1 MCGIFFLKSKVMA
14 LTHKSGWNGIINAIE
29 LLKTRGPDRTEIRIF
44 ESEVLGF
51 CRLAINSISKI
62 GDQPFCMVVDL
73 DRRISLIMNGEIYNH
88 KKIQKKYKFPNT
100 TGSDCEVMIHLY
112 LKFGITSIIDQLDG
126 VFAFTLVDRDNVY
139 FGRDAIGVRP
149 LYFRQKDK
157 DIVIAST
164 PLSLEGFSYFGK
176 TQQVPPGSYYHFYD
190 NRLDLVKWYQIPRV
204 NLNTDYNW
212 QTNIRKVLI
221 AATRK
226 RLLSDRPIGCLLSG
240 GLDSSLIAS
249 ILSRLMAPRKLQ
261 TFSIGFNE
269 NATDI
274 LAARKVANFLQT
286 DHHEII
292 LPMEKA
298 LEAIPEVILATG
310 TYDITTI
317 RASVGMYLICQW
329 ISQNTDIKVL
339 FSGEGSDELF
349 CGYLYFH
356 YAPSNEVLEEESRRL
371 VKELPYFD
379 VLRSD
384 RTVSCHGLELR
395 VPFLDKQFLKMAL
408 GLPGELR
415 HPQNVME
422 KYILRKSFEKDD
434 SGNPYIPED
443 ILWRRKEGFSD
454 GVGSVENPWY
464 IKIQETVKENFTE
477 KDLDEA
483 RELGLY
489 EPVTP
494 ESVYYF
500 KMYHEYYKETGSPIP
515 HHWMPK
521 WQDTNDP
528 SGRVMPAFSE
538 NVE

>member
-1 MCGIFFLKSKVMA
+1 MCGIFFLKSKVMGA
-14 LTHKSGWNGIINAIE
+14 THRMGWNGIINAVE

-44 ESEVLGF
+44 ESQVLGF

-62 GDQPFCMVVDL
+62 GDQPFCLVVDH
-73 DRRISLIMNGEIYNH
+73 DRRVSLIMNGEIYNH

-126 VFAFTLVDRDNVY
+126 VFAFTLIDGDDVY

-149 LYFRQKDK
+149 LYFRQKDG
-157 DIVIAST
+157 DIAIAST
-164 PLSLEGFSYFGK
+164 PLSLEGFSEFEK
-176 TQQVPPGSYYHFYD
+176 TKQVPAGSYYHFH
-190 NRLDLVKWYQIPRV
+190 NQRLDLINWYQIPRV
-204 NLNTDYNW
+204 NLDTDFNW

-221 AATRK
+221 NATKK

-261 TFSIGFNE
+261 TFSIGFNK

-274 LAARKVANFLQT
+274 LAARKVAKFLQT

-298 LEAIPEVILATG
+298 FEAIPEVVLATG

-339 FSGEGSDELF
+339 FSGEGSDEIF

-356 YAPSNEVLEEESRRL
+356 YAPTNKILEEESTEGRL
-371 VKELPYFD
+371 GQHD
-379 VLRSD
+379 VQLVAVFGGEVADGPNHVASLEQGQIQVVDTLLMKCFLNGGGGYAEAGRQPDPAHHEPRLAERNSLLEVHLR
-384 RTVSCHGLELR
+384 
-395 VPFLDKQFLKMAL
+395 P
-408 GLPGELR
+408 
-415 HPQNVME
+415 
-422 KYILRKSFEKDD
+422 
-434 SGNPYIPED
+434 
-443 ILWRRKEGFSD
+443 
-454 GVGSVENPWY
+454 
-464 IKIQETVKENFTE
+464 
-477 KDLDEA
+477 
-483 RELGLY
+483 
-489 EPVTP
+489 
-494 ESVYYF
+494 
-500 KMYHEYYKETGSPIP
+500 PIC
-515 HHWMPK
+515 
-521 WQDTNDP
+521 QVC
-528 SGRVMPAFSE
+528 GRFAIYL
-538 NVE
+538 

>member
-1 MCGIFFLKSKVMA
+1 MGT
-14 LTHKSGWNGIINAIE
+14 THRMGWNGIINAVE
-29 LLKTRGPDRTEIRIF
+29 LLKNRGPDRTEIRIF
-44 ESEVLGF
+44 ESQVLGF

-62 GDQPFCMVVDL
+62 GDQPFCLVVDH
-73 DRRISLIMNGEIYNH
+73 DRRVSLIMNGEIYNH
-88 KKIQKKYKFPNT
+88 KKIQKKYKFPNA
-100 TGSDCEVMIHLY
+100 TGSDCEVMLHLY

-126 VFAFTLVDRDNVY
+126 VFAFTLIDGDNVY

-149 LYFRQKDK
+149 LYFRKKDR
-157 DIVIAST
+157 DIAIAST
-164 PLSLEGFSYFGK
+164 PLSLEGFSEFEK
-176 TQQVPPGSYYHFYD
+176 TRQVPAGSYYHFY
-190 NRLDLVKWYQIPRV
+190 NQRLDLVNWYQIPRV
-204 NLNTDYNW
+204 NLDTDFNW
-212 QTNIRKVLI
+212 QTNIRKVLVN
-221 AATRK
+221 ATQK

-274 LAARKVANFLQT
+274 LAARKVAKFLQT
-286 DHHEII
+286 EHHEII

-298 LEAIPEVILATG
+298 FEAIPEVVITTG

-339 FSGEGSDELF
+339 FSGEGSDEIF

-356 YAPSNEVLEEESRRL
+356 YAPTNEILEEESRRL
-371 VKELPYFD
+371 VSELPYFD

-415 HPQNVME
+415 HPKNVME

-434 SGNPYIPED
+434 SGNPYIPEE

-464 IKIQETVKENFTE
+464 VRIQENVKEEFTE
-477 KDLDEA
+477 TDLERA
-483 RELGLY
+483 RELGLC

-500 KMYHEYYKETGSPIP
+500 KMYHNYYKETKAPIP

-528 SGRVMPAFSE
+528 SGRIIPAFSE

>member
-1 MCGIFFLKSKVMA
+1 
-14 LTHKSGWNGIINAIE
+14 
-29 LLKTRGPDRTEIRIF
+29 
-44 ESEVLGF
+44 
-51 CRLAINSISKI
+51 
-62 GDQPFCMVVDL
+62 
-73 DRRISLIMNGEIYNH
+73 
-88 KKIQKKYKFPNT
+88 
-100 TGSDCEVMIHLY
+100 
-112 LKFGITSIIDQLDG
+112 
-126 VFAFTLVDRDNVY
+126 
-139 FGRDAIGVRP
+139 
-149 LYFRQKDK
+149 
-157 DIVIAST
+157 
-164 PLSLEGFSYFGK
+164 
-176 TQQVPPGSYYHFYD
+176 
-190 NRLDLVKWYQIPRV
+190 
-204 NLNTDYNW
+204 
-212 QTNIRKVLI
+212 
-221 AATRK
+221 
-226 RLLSDRPIGCLLSG
+226 
-240 GLDSSLIAS
+240 
-249 ILSRLMAPRKLQ
+249 MAPRKLQ

-274 LAARKVANFLQT
+274 LAARKVAKFLQT
-286 DHHEII
+286 EHHEII

-298 LEAIPEVILATG
+298 FEAIPEVVITTG

-339 FSGEGSDELF
+339 FSGEGSDEIF

-356 YAPSNEVLEEESRRL
+356 YAPTNEILEEESRRL
-371 VKELPYFD
+371 VSELPYFD

-415 HPQNVME
+415 HPKNVME

-434 SGNPYIPED
+434 SGNPYIPEE

-464 IKIQETVKENFTE
+464 VRIQENVKEEFKE
-477 KDLDEA
+477 EDLERA
-483 RELGLY
+483 RHMGLC

-500 KMYHEYYKETGSPIP
+500 KMYHNYYKATGAPIP

-521 WQDTNDP
+521 WQDTDDP